1 MPSTIRGKE
10 TKFFLFFVNSWYRL
24 NIPPNPSLD
33 ADFQG
38 VWLTL
43 DTKKK
48 DQVLEYL
55 SVGRTAIVQLDVS
68 LYLTVYADRLRKT
81 TLVAETNR
89 WPSGTVKKKKKKIV
103 NAGGE

>member
-1 MPSTIRGKE
+1 MFGLPWI
-10 TKFFLFFVNSWYRL
+10 
-24 NIPPNPSLD
+24 
-33 ADFQG
+33 Q
-38 VWLTL
+38 
-43 DTKKK
+43 KKR
-48 DQVLEYL
+48 QVLEYL